1 MSDLLKNKNA
11 ILVCKHKH
19 HTTMA
24 QHNQLGKIGEQHAVD
39 FLERK
44 GYRILDQNW
53 RAGHKEIDIVALH
66 DGKVVFIEV
75 KTRSTDVFGNPEE
88 FVDDKKIKRI
98 LSAADTYMKM
108 HRFSARVRFD
118 IISVLIQYDKID
130 IRHIEDA
137 FDILPE

>member
-1 MSDLLKNKNA
+1 
-11 ILVCKHKH
+11 
-19 HTTMA
+19 MA
-24 QHNQLGKIGEQHAVD
+24 QHNELGKSGEQHAID

-53 RAGHKEIDIVALH
+53 RTGHKEIDIVALH
-66 DGKVVFIEV
+66 GGKIIFVEV
-75 KTRSTDVFGNPEE
+75 KTRSTDVFGSPEE

-118 IISVLIQYDKID
+118 IISVLIQHDKVD
-130 IRHIEDA
+130 IHHIEDA

>member
-1 MSDLLKNKNA
+1 M
-11 ILVCKHKH
+11 
-19 HTTMA
+19 
-24 QHNQLGKIGEQHAVD
+24 
-39 FLERK
+39 
-44 GYRILDQNW
+44 
-53 RAGHKEIDIVALH
+53 ALH

-137 FDILPE
+137 FDIMPE